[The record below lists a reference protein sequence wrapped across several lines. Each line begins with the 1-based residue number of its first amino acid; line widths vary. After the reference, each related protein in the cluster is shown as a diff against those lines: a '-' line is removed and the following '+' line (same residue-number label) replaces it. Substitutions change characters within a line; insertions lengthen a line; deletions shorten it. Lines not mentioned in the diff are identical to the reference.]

1 MIFLLFAKSISSFYF
16 LIEAPSSL
24 CAFVESLRPF
34 CLLVNFLH
42 AFPAHIDSS
51 SMLFAFLQSTS
62 LLARKFS
69 FTDLQD
75 LRNPRMISYQFDL
88 WNLFLKKIRAQIF
101 NSIRFFLDILFE
113 LIYVK
118 NYTEQNKVARMLLF
132 HCWNAFLVRR
142 TLCTSLYVRRYF
154 ACSQNSSRRFA
165 RSQTLSCKILIIVCH
180 VSRNSCKPFCF
191 IVKASSHICGLVR
204 SFGIF
209 KKDFFEF
216 VVFGSICTL

>member
-1 MIFLLFAKSISSFYF
+1 MHKTVFDIFFPFAKSISSFYF

-24 CAFVESLRPF
+24 CAFIESLRPF

-62 LLARKFS
+62 PLARKFC

-75 LRNPRMISYQFDL
+75 LRNPRIISYQFDF
-88 WNLFLKKIRAQIF
+88 WNLLSKKIRAQIF
-101 NSIRFFLDILFE
+101 NSISFFLDILSE

-118 NYTEQNKVARMLLF
+118 NYTEQNRVARMLLF

-142 TLCTSLYVRRYF
+142 TLCTSLYVRSSLLCILTKFFSSFCTF
-154 ACSQNSSRRFA
+154 ADSFMQNPYHRLSRF
-165 RSQTLSCKILIIVCH
+165 T
-180 VSRNSCKPFCF
+180 
-191 IVKASSHICGLVR
+191 
-204 SFGIF
+204 
-209 KKDFFEF
+209 EF
-216 VVFGSICTL
+216 M